1 MFTLLATLLLSTA
14 QADPLV
20 IEVDADVHDV
30 IVRCGSK
37 EERYR
42 AYNGRASI
50 HPAPTTEC
58 DVFLVKQVGK
68 VKGQGTLRCDDS
80 GCHASAG
87 GVNAPVAA
95 GDLVVVLEP
104 GTHASHLEVDCTSGY
119 RERVAVSSQQATFHK
134 VPGEECT
141 LTFKGGAPGRFRPIT
156 PGRWTCRL
164 EGSVAVCEQ

>member
-1 MFTLLATLLLSTA
+1 MFTFIATLLLSTA

-30 IVRCGSK
+30 IVRCGAR

-58 DVFLVKQVGK
+58 DIFLVKQVGK
-68 VKGQGTLRCDDS
+68 VKGEGTLRCDDN
-80 GCHASAG
+80 GCRASAG
-87 GVNAPVAA
+87 GSNIPIAA
-95 GDLVVVLEP
+95 GDLIVVLAP
-104 GTHASHLEVDCTSGY
+104 GTHASHLEVDCKSGY
-119 RERVAVSSQQATFHK
+119 RERVAVESQQARFK
-134 VPGEECT
+134 NVPGGECS
-141 LTFKGGAPGRFRPIT
+141 LSFKGGAPGRFRPIT
-156 PGRWTCRL
+156 PGRWTCHL